1 MKVYKVRFV
10 LSFYLQWR
18 LKNADLTL
26 EIFPSLFVVTYVKVM
41 ETEIRVVAVV
51 NLQTSIRP
59 LMTPEMD

>member
-10 LSFYLQWR
+10 LSFHLQWR
-18 LKNADLTL
+18 LKNAGLTL

-51 NLQTSIRP
+51 NLQTSIRQ
-59 LMTPEMD
+59 TRTVD